1 MGPAAGFCLAEEN
14 PALDAAVA
22 KQGRGS
28 DVTVLHGSQHWR
40 LESGRGGS
48 RQGTRPTETGN
59 IQGFQTF
66 CHIVVYLGGE
76 DHPRR
81 PGAHTLKTTQWVL
94 MNYHHIG
101 HTGAMSSPRPEPL
114 AFISPS
120 TPQEG
125 SQLPAALGQVIDP
138 QNLCSTCNRGKSS
151 IGANGWSAVENIPE
165 QLRPDVWVQRA
176 MLQSSIVVVD
186 PVLLHTPLLAKG
198 CLWLRIFSPTHSC
211 IHPHPPT

>member
-1 MGPAAGFCLAEEN
+1 MGPAAGFSLAEES

-28 DVTVLHGSQHWR
+28 DLTVLRGSQHWR
-40 LESGRGGS
+40 LEWGWGGS
-48 RQGTRPTETGN
+48 RPTETGN

-81 PGAHTLKTTQWVL
+81 PGTHTLKTTQWVL
-94 MNYHHIG
+94 ISLPPPRTHGSNEF
-101 HTGAMSSPRPEPL
+101 TMSIQSPCCS
-114 AFISPS
+114 ISPS

-138 QNLCSTCNRGKSS
+138 QNLCSTCNRRKSP
-151 IGANGWSAVENIPE
+151 ICANGWSAVENIPE
-165 QLRPDVWVQRA
+165 QLRPDVWVQRPT
-176 MLQSSIVVVD
+176 LESSIVIVD
-186 PVLLHTPLLAKG
+186 PVLLLHTPLLG
-198 CLWLRIFSPTHSC
+198 
-211 IHPHPPT
+211 